1 MNLTGREK
9 RAAVIG
15 GIIVGLVLLI
25 AYVVAPL
32 ARAWSWRGN
41 DLKPRFRQ
49 ITELRERAR
58 RQGSLVR
65 TRNVLVSRL
74 GALTC
79 PEDVAVQKRPDAVM
93 PGSGESAADAEDGN
107 PDGSGKEPSPAEEA
121 TGLAAAAAE
130 QNRGAGDASSGVCLA
145 AHFERIAKTSGVN
158 IKRISPRKRA
168 SARKSNKHFG
178 AVAMQVNVES
188 NIENLIKLLYAIEKG
203 ERLVRVENI
212 QLRRDLKKG
221 DSVATT
227 LDVVGYEA
235 TAG

>member
-1 MNLTGREK
+1 MTMNLTGREK
-9 RAAVIG
+9 KAAVIG
-15 GIIVGLVLLI
+15 AIIVGLVVLY

-41 DLKPRFRQ
+41 DLKPRLRQ

-79 PEDVAVQKRPDAVM
+79 PEDLAVQKRPDAAM
-93 PGSGESAADAEDGN
+93 PGSGESAADAEGGN
-107 PDGSGKEPSPAEEA
+107 PGETEKEPSPAEETA
-121 TGLAAAAAE
+121 DPAAVAVE
-130 QNRGAGDASSGVCLA
+130 QNSGTGSSGVCLA
-145 AHFERIAKTSGVN
+145 AHLERIAKTSGVN

-168 SARKSNKHFG
+168 SAGKSNKHFG
-178 AVAMQVNVES
+178 AVALKVNIES

-203 ERLVRVENI
+203 ERLIRVESI

-221 DSVATT
+221 GNVATT

-235 TAG
+235 IAG